1 MSAGSAKNESG
12 RPLHA
17 DARQRPAPSE
27 KSLANL
33 IPFKPG
39 QSGNPSGRRSDYFAA
54 LSIYRDTAQKAAQ
67 VMVDLLDSPDERV
80 RMFASDKVMER
91 AWGKPK
97 EASDDGPN
105 SLRNMSPEEQKRRVL
120 ELLAFAATLT
130 APGETIEGNVTS
142 QSDITPG
149 DVTSPE
155 RRTNRDHG

>member
-1 MSAGSAKNESG
+1 MSAGSAKNDSG

-39 QSGNPSGRRSDYFAA
+39 QSGNPSGRRGDYFEA
-54 LSIYRDTAQKAAQ
+54 LSIYRDAAPEAAR
-67 VMVDLLDSPDERV
+67 VMVELLKSDDERV

-97 EASDDGPN
+97 QLSDSGPQSLANLPPEAQ
-105 SLRNMSPEEQKRRVL
+105 RRRVL

-130 APGETIEGNVTS
+130 IPGETIEGNVKS

-155 RRTNRDHG
+155 REAHRDPG